1 MISYGKETKL
11 KPDQVIEKAVQFFGP
26 DGVGLEIT
34 DQGEACARF
43 EGGGGHVSIT
53 CCEGEKHTQV
63 SLESREWE
71 YQAGQF
77 VGKL

>member
-11 KPDQVIEKAVQFFGP
+11 KPEQVIDKAVQFFGP
-26 DGVGLEIT
+26 AGIGLEVKDRGT
-34 DQGEACARF
+34 ACARF
-43 EGGGGHVSIT
+43 EGGGGYVAIS
-53 CCEGEKHTQV
+53 CCEGAKHTEV
-63 SLESREWE
+63 SLEAREWE